1 MPPTVTHSALGML
14 THESC
19 NPRAIAPLP
28 TTVTHSASG
37 VSTHESY
44 NRNSSN
50 NIISNSTSNSNKDL
64 R

>member
-1 MPPTVTHSALGML
+1 MSAPVTHSALGML

-28 TTVTHSASG
+28 TTVTHSAPG

-44 NRNSSN
+44 N

>member
-1 MPPTVTHSALGML
+1 ML